1 MDTMLDALVSDKSK
15 NTSAVLPLLSASGP
29 APADGD
35 QPTTNWGH
43 STPLHC
49 LQVLNG
55 CYPVSVRYLQ
65 TRIPHPLTSLQ
76 LTWVL
81 PPLPLASAPL
91 WLH

>member
-1 MDTMLDALVSDKSK
+1 MEWQPLR
-15 NTSAVLPLLSASGP
+15 VLPRHA
-29 APADGD
+29 APAAGAGGGAG